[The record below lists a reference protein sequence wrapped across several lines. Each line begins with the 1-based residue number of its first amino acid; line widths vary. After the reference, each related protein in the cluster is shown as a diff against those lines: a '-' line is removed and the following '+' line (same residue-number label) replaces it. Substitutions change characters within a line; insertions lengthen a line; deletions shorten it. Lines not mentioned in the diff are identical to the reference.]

1 MTCWPAVPNT
11 EEPGR
16 LHTARAAPGRDAGGQ
31 GAGDRHVKT
40 VEVEQFLRSVAT
52 GLKEVLAGQ
61 TMPMVLVGVEHLVA
75 AYREVNTYP
84 NVIAAAVEHN
94 SDQLSSDEP
103 HKKAWPLIEKRLHS
117 DRERVIDRF
126 KELNRTGLVSTDLAS
141 VAEAAAAGRV
151 VTLFV
156 EAEPWC

>member
-1 MTCWPAVPNT
+1 
-11 EEPGR
+11 
-16 LHTARAAPGRDAGGQ
+16 
-31 GAGDRHVKT
+31 
-40 VEVEQFLRSVAT
+40 
-52 GLKEVLAGQ
+52 
-61 TMPMVLVGVEHLVA
+61 MVLVGVEHLVA

-126 KELNRTGLVSTDLAS
+126 KELNGTGLVSSDLAT
-141 VAEAAAAGRV
+141 VVEAAAAGRV
-151 VTLFV
+151 ETLFV
-156 EAEPWC
+156 KADPWCWERVVEEDSPVVELGVDERFADCERIDAAAVATLNKNGRIFATSATVAPNSEVAAILRY